1 MLDQLVA
8 AFERRDYK
16 TAASLL
22 KQLQLQAPDNPWV
35 KFYSGRLREAAGKLD
50 AAETIYRQ
58 LLRET
63 ANPKVAAQARQGL
76 QRLADLA
83 QAQRESALAQAADNA
98 TTTGAGFLVL
108 EAVTPELRQ
117 SAAQQ
122 FARIMNLDAYTARL
136 LLPSRGW
143 RLYRV
148 GSMAEMQW
156 YGQELL
162 KGGISA
168 FWVAMAEIQAIRI
181 FQVHY
186 LQAASPQVTVVCEN
200 ESGQLGA
207 LSFDWSEVAQRV
219 EGRLPIFEDVLD
231 TDSRNQLT
239 RKEKTQDYAQVM
251 DLHLP
256 QRNCILRFGD
266 WRYQYQQGVI
276 FDASQDGEL
285 STVQSTNRIR
295 WNQLVYFL
303 DNYLAAVP
311 VWTEFSSFAETAL
324 EHLLLVKELNSH
336 IDVFRKAPSQWDPAF
351 QLYSGL
357 IFAR

>member
-1 MLDQLVA
+1 MLDQLAA
-8 AFERRDYK
+8 AFERQDYK
-16 TAASLL
+16 TAAFLL

-35 KFYSGRLREAAGKLD
+35 KFYGGRLREAAGKLD

-63 ANPKVAAQARQGL
+63 TNPKVAAQARLGL

-83 QAQRESALAQAADNA
+83 QSQRELAPAQATDDASPEV
-98 TTTGAGFLVL
+98 GFLIL
-108 EAVTPELRQ
+108 EAVTPERRQ
-117 SAAQQ
+117 LAAQQ
-122 FARIMNLDAYTARL
+122 VARIMNLDAYTARL

-148 GSMAEMQW
+148 GSIAELQW

-168 FWVAMAEIQAIRI
+168 FWVAMAKIQAIRV

-186 LQAASPQVTVVCEN
+186 LQAASPQATVVCEN
-200 ESGQLGA
+200 ELGQLGS
-207 LSFDWSEVAQRV
+207 LSFNWSEVAKRV
-219 EGRLPIFEDVLD
+219 EGRLPIFEDVVD

-239 RKEKTQDYAQVM
+239 RKEKTQDYAQIM

-256 QRNCILRFGD
+256 QRNCILRFSD
-266 WRYQYQQGVI
+266 WSYQYQQGVL

-285 STVQSTNRIR
+285 SVAQSTNRIR

-303 DNYLAAVP
+303 DTYLAAVP
-311 VWTEFSSFAETAL
+311 VWTEFSPFAETAL
-324 EHLLLVKELNSH
+324 EHLSLVRELKSH
-336 IDVFRKAPSQWDPAF
+336 IDLFRKAPSPWDPAF

-357 IFAR
+357 VFTR